1 MNSLPLPDYAAVFFH
16 VFMIIQWLFA
26 LPQMFLPSFVSLELL
41 HICIFSKLI
50 KDIPPPQKPHK
61 THAQNLGCVPCLYA
75 PLCLFLSHHSVLH
88 IRLMS
93 LHPKCKPI
101 ENRKYIICYC
111 YVYIFSAHKGQSIKC
126 PFSKNVSP
134 LDYKDLKR
142 IYHVLSIF
150 AYLLNELERINNL
163 ASSFTNHGNSS
174 SPINSF
180 L

>member
-1 MNSLPLPDYAAVFFH
+1 MGLDRKILFCPLNYLSIIELYPGFF
-16 VFMIIQWLFA
+16 LFY
-26 LPQMFLPSFVSLELL
+26 Q
-41 HICIFSKLI
+41 IFISYNLSPLFTLI
-50 KDIPPPQKPHK
+50 FHQ
-61 THAQNLGCVPCLYA
+61 AQNLGCVPCLYA
-75 PLCLFLSHHSVLH
+75 PLCLFLSHHSGLH

-126 PFSKNVSP
+126 PLSKNVSP

-163 ASSFTNHGNSS
+163 ATSFTNHGNFS